1 MMTTEVLI
9 ENVKRTLED
18 MKYRILKPEESEEE
32 KNYKGNKDKIKHK
45 EHFYKYLNQNGMSIR
60 R

>member
-18 MKYRILKPEESEEE
+18 MKYGILKPEESEEE
-32 KNYKGNKDKIKHK
+32 KNYKGKVIKIK
-45 EHFYKYLNQNGMSIR
+45 
-60 R
+60 